1 MTPAGSDGKQFEDAV
16 RTFADAVAADSKS
29 SVATKP
35 EDILY
40 DPVRALLNA
49 CGDLWSLDA
58 DSRQQVKAEGVGWPD
73 LGVTTKG
80 LLCGHIE
87 LKAPDVSARPESYAT
102 SSQNG
107 QQWKRYKAL
116 PNLIYTNG
124 SEWSLY
130 HAGKRTHRVRVAD
143 EVRDG
148 SNTVI
153 LDRVPALRRLLYEFL
168 NWEPVT
174 PKNARGLAEFLAPL
188 ARFLRDEVSGALER
202 GSPSL
207 QQVAADW
214 RRNLFPEADNQQFAD
229 SFTQT
234 LTYALLLA
242 RFEGAANVRRTFA
255 VETLRETEHD
265 LLATALDLLETARA
279 ELSIPFELLE
289 RAIGVVNAPELL
301 RDPQL
306 ALLPGVASPSTND
319 DDPWLYFYEDFL
331 AAYDPKLRK
340 NRGVFYTPVSV
351 VKAQVRL
358 AGELLRDRFVK
369 QDGFADSS
377 VVVLDPACGTGAYP
391 LAVIEDV
398 DATVRGKYG
407 PGMIP
412 EKLSD
417 LATRLHAFEVLVG
430 PYSVAHLRLTQKLH
444 AGGATDQN
452 PLIYLADTLESPYAP
467 QTFPHSAFYA
477 PLTKERERAR
487 DVKRDTKVLV
497 CLGNPPYDREQHE
510 ADEAQ
515 AEYKGGWVRRGD
527 DDQAP
532 ILDDF
537 LRPVREAGGG
547 VHLKNLY
554 NDYVYFWRWALWKV
568 FDSKDDSDSRDD
580 GGIVTFITASSYLRG
595 PAFAGMRRKM
605 REVFD
610 DLWIIDLGG
619 DNHGARKSENVFDI
633 ETPVA
638 IAIGVRGRPNPT
650 QPARVFKTRI
660 TGTRKEKL
668 AALDAADTLSAL
680 PWRECQSDWGSPFF
694 PTEAGTYFDWPA
706 VTDVFPWQHSGSQ
719 LKRTWPIGETKKVLE
734 TRWRRLASLPPKERA
749 EAFRETRDRVVTRQY
764 RSLLGEGLEPAIAD
778 LSPDAPLP
786 PIRQYAYR
794 SFDREWVI
802 AATTVADFGRPPLW
816 RTHGDRQLYVV
827 GLLTK
832 EGGMGPAVTASSCVP
847 DMDYFCGRGAKDV
860 IPLYRNVE
868 ATEPNVTHDLLELVG
883 TTHGTPLN
891 AERLL
896 AYAYG
901 ILSQPAYVQRFWDE
915 LELPPPRM
923 PITKDGS
930 LFARV
935 AALGERLLHLHT
947 YGDRFRAPDEAS
959 APKRAALYRKAVSTT
974 EYPERFFY
982 DEKAQVLHVGQGEFA
997 PVSPEVWEYSVS
1009 GMQVVKSWLD
1019 RRKKVRSG
1027 RKSSPLDD
1035 IRPER
1040 WRFSQEL
1047 LELLWLLEE
1056 TIRVEPEG
1064 EALLEEVC
1072 ASPLF
1077 TADELPTP
1085 TDAERKPPKVAP
1097 GEQIDLL

>member
-1 MTPAGSDGKQFEDAV
+1 MIRD
-16 RTFADAVAADSKS
+16 FADAVAADAKS
-29 SVATKP
+29 FVATKP
-35 EDILY
+35 EDVLY
-40 DPVRALLNA
+40 DPVRAMLKA
-49 CGDLWSLDA
+49 CGELWSLDA
-58 DSRQQVKAEGVGWPD
+58 DSRQQVKAEGIGWPD
-73 LGVTTKG
+73 LGVTTRS

-87 LKAPDVSARPESYAT
+87 LKEPDVSARPESYAA

-130 HAGKRTHRVRVAD
+130 HAGKRTHRVRIAD
-143 EVRDG
+143 EIRDG
-148 SNTVI
+148 SNTVV

-168 NWEPVT
+168 NWEPIA

-188 ARFLRDEVSGALER
+188 ARFLRDEVSDALE
-202 GSPSL
+202 GGNPHL
-207 QQVAADW
+207 QQIATDW
-214 RRNLFPEADNQQFAD
+214 RRNLFPEADDQHFAD

-242 RFEGAANVRRTFA
+242 RFEGAVNVRRAFA
-255 VETLRETEHD
+255 VETLRDTEHD
-265 LLATALDLLETARA
+265 LLATALDLLETARG
-279 ELSIPFELLE
+279 ELSMPFELLE

-306 ALLPGVASPSTND
+306 ALLPGAANASTSD

-340 NRGVFYTPVSV
+340 NRGVFYTPVPV
-351 VKAQVRL
+351 VKAQVRF
-358 AGELLRDRFVK
+358 ASELLRDRFVK
-369 QDGFADSS
+369 RDGFADSS

-398 DATVRGKYG
+398 EATVRSTYG
-407 PGMIP
+407 QGMIP
-412 EKLSD
+412 DKLRD
-417 LATRLHAFEVLVG
+417 LAARLHAFEILVG

-444 AGGATDQN
+444 AGGATDRN
-452 PLIYLADTLESPYAP
+452 ALIYLADTLESPNTP
-467 QTFPHSAFYA
+467 PTLQHSAFYA

-487 DVKRDTKVLV
+487 DVKRDTRVLV

-510 ADEAQ
+510 AEDESG
-515 AEYKGGWVRRGD
+515 YKGGWVRRGD
-527 DDQAP
+527 ESDPYP
-532 ILDDF
+532 ILEDF

-568 FDSKDDSDSRDD
+568 FDSTDD

-638 IAIGVRGRPNPT
+638 IAIGVRGKPNPT
-650 QPARVFKTRI
+650 QPARVHKTRI
-660 TGTRKEKL
+660 VGARQAKL
-668 AALDAADTLSAL
+668 DTLDSAVTL
-680 PWRECQSDWGSPFF
+680 KGLSWRECQTAWDAPFF
-694 PTEAGTYFDWPA
+694 AAEAGAYFDWPT

-719 LKRTWPIGETKKVLE
+719 LKRTWPIGETQGVLQK
-734 TRWRRLASLPPKERA
+734 RWQKLLSLPPRERA
-749 EAFRETRDRVVTRQY
+749 SAFRETRDRVVTKQY

-778 LSPDAPLP
+778 LGPDAAVP
-786 PIRQYAYR
+786 PVRQYAYR

-816 RTHGDRQLYVV
+816 RTHGDQQVYLTS
-827 GLLTK
+827 LLTDVLG
-832 EGGMGPAVTASSCVP
+832 EGPAATATCGIP
-847 DMDYFCGRGAKDV
+847 DLHHFSGRGAKDV
-860 IPLYRNVE
+860 IPLYRDAE
-868 ATEPNVTHDLLELVG
+868 ARDLNITHDLLDLLS
-883 TTHGTPLN
+883 TTHGTSVN
-891 AERLL
+891 AEQLL

-901 ILSQPAYVQRFWDE
+901 VLAQPAYVKRFWDE
-915 LELPPPRM
+915 LELPPPRL
-923 PITKDGS
+923 PITKDAR

-935 AALGERLLHLHT
+935 ADLGEELLHIHT
-947 YGDRFRAPDEAS
+947 YGERFRSTDRTNVPHG
-959 APKRAALYRKAVSTT
+959 AALYTKPLPPT
-974 EYPERFFY
+974 EFPERFFY

-1040 WRFSQEL
+1040 WEFSEQL
-1047 LELLWLLEE
+1047 LELLWVLER
-1056 TIRVEPEG
+1056 TIELQPEG

-1085 TDAERKPPKVAP
+1085 TDAERQAPKVVP